1 MSNTCLLPAS
11 KIRFFLHN
19 EKKVPRSVIY
29 KDIAMMAGDM
39 SFRDTLI
46 TRIASLIPKE
56 KLSYLPFLV
65 NKVWYGDKM
74 VYDEETEQELEQ
86 LLAYLR
92 TRNAALDRRRTVGQ
106 S

>member
-1 MSNTCLLPAS
+1 
-11 KIRFFLHN
+11 
-19 EKKVPRSVIY
+19 
-29 KDIAMMAGDM
+29 MMAGDM

-46 TRIASLIPKE
+46 TRIASLIPRE

-86 LLAYLR
+86 LLTHLR
-92 TRNAALDRRRTVGQ
+92 TRVVSSRRRAV
-106 S
+106 SN